1 MVLSL
6 AGRGGE
12 VTPRQMVAM
21 RLPRRTIGQLKMLA
35 QRYGSQANAVIEL
48 VDERFGCAVCGNV
61 DMDTL
66 VWNEDTDLVT
76 CAKCGA
82 TYNPLEG

>member
-1 MVLSL
+1 M
-6 AGRGGE
+6 ARK
-12 VTPRQMVAM
+12 MVAM
-21 RLPRRTIGQLKMLA
+21 RLPRRTIDRLKWLA
-35 QRYGSQANAVIEL
+35 RSSSQSDVVAEL